1 MMSHP
6 PARDITLAGTVRFQ
20 FAGSPVTAQT
30 GATVA
35 AALLAVG
42 IRVLGHNPVDGS
54 ARGLFCAMGVC
65 QECLVLADD
74 VRVEACR
81 TVVRDGM
88 VVRRLP

>member
-1 MMSHP
+1 MMSPP
-6 PARDITLAGTVRFQ
+6 PARDAAPADTVRFQ
-20 FAGSPVTAQT
+20 FDGSPVTAHT

-42 IRVLGHNPVDGS
+42 IRVLGRNPADGS

-81 TVVRDGM
+81 TVERDGM